1 MVILAFIHN
10 IDRIHKI
17 MMLFCRDVIF
27 SYLKYSYVVDFRHIA
42 LTFLYVIIRF
52 IEWGYRLFPGHL
64 RL

>member
-42 LTFLYVIIRF
+42 LTFLYVIV
-52 IEWGYRLFPGHL
+52 
-64 RL
+64 